1 MFYVRVQTHL
11 HFLENAIVIFKSHF
25 SYEAITDSHDVEQ
38 LNDVLGELTDLDGN
52 PKSSLLRMFRKYEN
66 ILRNWYDIKW

>member
-1 MFYVRVQTHL
+1 MFYVRVHTLPHS
-11 HFLENAIVIFKSHF
+11 LENAVVLFKSHF

-52 PKSSLLRMFRKYEN
+52 LRIYPFTDVLKM
-66 ILRNWYDIKW
+66 

>member
-1 MFYVRVQTHL
+1 MFYVRVHTLPHS
-11 HFLENAIVIFKSHF
+11 LENTIVLFKSHF

-52 PKSSLLRMFRKYEN
+52 LRIYPFTDVLKM
-66 ILRNWYDIKW
+66 